1 MAPQK
6 EDRMATTLE
15 EIKAAFGEYLPSLL
29 RNLDEG
35 SDFYAALAT
44 GLEALKVGSLS
55 WARLNQI
62 MHRCSQAGMSE
73 GYFRYYFLE
82 SLLNHPYP
90 VDKVLSPTSYTP
102 LKGLTEITTLQ
113 QAHWGLRRFI
123 YDAMLYWG
131 NFRQAYGDL
140 RLLSFE
146 DIATFFATKRINGQ
160 RIATRGAVV
169 GPTPI
174 PRDSRF
180 LISEMACKTY
190 EAKGPLRD
198 TDHVRL
204 ALEGFRALRKEGAE
218 VTPDLLR
225 SRTKAIAEGRN
236 QQQLFELMFED
247 SPKVLHSEEEVV
259 ALYAGQSE
267 AFQKARVEAL
277 QNTRIYLSLCNDLDI
292 YVATS
297 MRSRQDFRDMANT
310 CQRIFDA
317 PILNKY
323 NVRYFDPTLSA
334 AEHHEDKG
342 IIECLMVKTA
352 KVVLYF
358 AQHKESL
365 GKVSEY
371 AMALSLGK
379 PVIILCPED
388 ARGLELYA
396 FYRDSHPLTRLVE
409 FKSGIVNGAMVT
421 HKVDDVINLLDRIF
435 TNAMEYDL
443 SRKDGTDAYYLLRE
457 RLTGTT
463 VRVVTD
469 NKLLTE
475 AFWNN
480 WHDAY

>member
-1 MAPQK
+1 
-6 EDRMATTLE
+6 MATTPD
-15 EIKAAFGEYLPSLL
+15 EIRAAFGEYLPFPPRGL
-29 RNLDEG
+29 EQG
-35 SDFYAALAT
+35 SDLYPAIAT
-44 GLEALKVGSLS
+44 GLEALKAGSLS
-55 WARLNQI
+55 WARLNQL

-73 GYFRYYFLE
+73 GCFRYYFLE
-82 SLLNHPYP
+82 VPLTHPYP
-90 VDKVLSPTSYTP
+90 VEKVLSASGYKPP
-102 LKGLTEITTLQ
+102 QGVTEITSLEH
-113 QAHWGLRRFI
+113 ARWGFLRFM

-131 NFRQAYGDL
+131 NFRQGYRDMRL
-140 RLLSFE
+140 RSFQE
-146 DIATFFATKRINGQ
+146 ISTFFSEKRVNEE
-160 RIATRGAVV
+160 RIATRGRVA
-169 GPTPI
+169 GPNAI
-174 PRDSRF
+174 PQDHRY

-190 EAKGPLRD
+190 EAKGSLQD
-198 TDHVRL
+198 ADHVRL
-204 ALEGFRALRKEGAE
+204 ALEGFRVLQAEGAQ
-218 VTPDLLR
+218 VTPELLR
-225 SRTKAIAEGRN
+225 TRTKTLAEGKN

-247 SPKVLHSEEEVV
+247 APTVLQSEDEVV
-259 ALYAGQSE
+259 ALYSGQWN
-267 AFQKARVEAL
+267 AFQKARVDAL
-277 QNTRIYLSLCNDLDI
+277 ENTRVYLSLCNDLDV

-297 MRSRQDFRDMANT
+297 MRTREDFRGMAST
-310 CQRIFDA
+310 CEQIFNS
-317 PILNKY
+317 PTLIKH

-379 PVIILCPED
+379 PVIILCPD
-388 ARGLELYA
+388 DPRGREIYA

-409 FKSGIVNGAMVT
+409 FKTGIVNGAMVT
-421 HKVDDVINLLDRIF
+421 FKVDHVIRLLDRIF
-435 TNAMEYDL
+435 TNTMEYDL
-443 SRKDGTDAYYLLRE
+443 GRKEGAEGYYLLRE

-480 WHDAY
+480 WHEVY

>member
-1 MAPQK
+1 M
-6 EDRMATTLE
+6 
-15 EIKAAFGEYLPSLL
+15 GEYLPFFVRDL
-29 RNLDEG
+29 NEG
-35 SDFYAALAT
+35 SDFYSAIAA
-44 GLEALKVGSLS
+44 GLEALKGGSLS

-73 GYFRYYFLE
+73 GCFRYYFLE
-82 SLLNHPYP
+82 VPLTHPCP
-90 VDKVLSPTSYTP
+90 VKKVLSPTDYSP
-102 LKGLTEITTLQ
+102 PKGLTEITSLN
-113 QAHWGLRRFI
+113 QARWGLRRFI

-131 NFRQAYGDL
+131 NFHQAYRDL
-140 RLLSFE
+140 RLLSFDE
-146 DIATFFATKRINGQ
+146 IATFFAAKQINGQ
-160 RIATRGAVV
+160 RIATRGKVAE
-169 GPTPI
+169 PTPI
-174 PRDSRF
+174 PQDSRY

-204 ALEGFRALRKEGAE
+204 AIEGFRALRAEGAE
-218 VTPDLLR
+218 VTPELLR
-225 SRTKAIAEGRN
+225 ARTKAVADGRN

-247 SPKVLHSEEEVV
+247 APKVLQNEEEVV
-259 ALYAGQSE
+259 ALYAGQWD
-267 AFQKARVEAL
+267 AFQKARVDAL
-277 QNTRIYLSLCNDLDI
+277 QNTRIYLSLCNDLDV

-297 MRSRQDFRDMANT
+297 MRTRQDFRDMAST
-310 CQRIFDA
+310 CQQIFNA
-317 PILNKY
+317 PTLNEY
-323 NVRYFDPTLSA
+323 NIRFFDPTLSA

-342 IIECLMVKTA
+342 IIECLMVKMA

-371 AMALSLGK
+371 AMALTLGK
-379 PVIILCPED
+379 PVIILCPDD
-388 ARGLELYA
+388 ARGLELYH

-409 FKSGIVNGAMVT
+409 FKTGIVNGAMVT
-421 HKVDDVINLLDRIF
+421 NRVDDVVKLLDRIF

-443 SRKDGTDAYYLLRE
+443 ACKEGTDAYYLLRE
-457 RLTGTT
+457 RLTETT

-480 WHDAY
+480 WHDVC